1 MEITKRKNGYKI
13 AVSCGFENG
22 KRIRKITTFVPPKG
36 LTAKQEQKAV
46 LEFAEEFERK
56 IKGGTNVKYTKM
68 TFKTFCNELYAKN
81 HLSLLKPRT
90 ASGYRTI
97 MDSRLIPYFGNM
109 QMRNITTLDVRS
121 WLASLER
128 KDGRGEVLSRNSMG
142 VWFRTLSAIM
152 GKAYE
157 WEIIDENPCK
167 RIKAPAKTQSEVQA
181 LKTEDF
187 EKVLKKLPEYPDQ
200 RARIFIML
208 TLTTGIREGEAA
220 GLEWRDFDF
229 KKHTVSIVRTSQYIE
244 KVGMVEGTPK
254 SKNSVRTIP
263 ISEGIIDEL
272 KKYKK
277 DQDKQI
283 KKMGEL
289 YEGKPGKEA
298 RLFTTYTGKPI
309 YDSTLRDWLNKF
321 LDWCDVPR
329 VTVHGLRHTFAS
341 ILTADGVDPRTTAA
355 LLGQSSPALVM
366 NVYANPQSEAKKRAI
381 KTLDKHFNKDEEDTE
396 SEDE

>member
-1 MEITKRKNGYKI
+1 MNIEKRKDAYRI
-13 AVSCGFENG
+13 VVSCGTENG
-22 KRIRKITTFVPPKG
+22 KRIKKYATYTPPKG
-36 LTAKQEQKAV
+36 LTPKQEQKAV
-46 LEFAEEFERK
+46 LEFAEDFERK

-68 TFKTFCNELYAKN
+68 TFKAFCNDLYAKN
-81 HLSLLKPRT
+81 HLATLKPRT

-97 MDSRLIPYFGNM
+97 MESRLIPYFGHM
-109 QMRNITTLDVRS
+109 QMRNITTLDVRG

-128 KDGRGEVLSRNSMG
+128 KDGRSDELSRNSMG

-167 RIKAPAKTQSEVQA
+167 RIKAPAKPQSEVQA

-187 EKVLKKLPEYPDQ
+187 EKVLKMLPDYPDQ
-200 RARIFIML
+200 RARLFIML
-208 TLTTGIREGEAA
+208 ALTTGIREGEAA

-229 KKHTVSIVRTSQYIE
+229 VKHTVSIVRTSQYIE

-263 ISEGIIDEL
+263 ISDGVIDEL

-277 DQDKQI
+277 AQDKQI

-355 LLGQSSPALVM
+355 LLGQSSPSLVM

-381 KTLDKHFNKDEEDTE
+381 KTLDKHFNKTEEDND
-396 SEDE
+396 SDII